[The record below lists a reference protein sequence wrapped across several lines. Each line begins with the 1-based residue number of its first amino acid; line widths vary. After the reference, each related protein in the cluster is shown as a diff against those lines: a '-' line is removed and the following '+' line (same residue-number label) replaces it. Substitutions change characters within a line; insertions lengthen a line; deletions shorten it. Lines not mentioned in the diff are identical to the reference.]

1 MNFHIF
7 SHLFNNGIR
16 LYICYAIV
24 ISLITHTLEQNYE
37 NGQNIYTQSHNNRR
51 HHNHHNGQNDGIRR
65 HLSNKVQAK
74 SEPINQMAR
83 KRDFQTSRR
92 VSDSSTFIWNKKSS
106 SSVLFDQPSSFKPSR
121 RRNST
126 SKLPNII
133 FILTDDQDIELG
145 MFSTVLFPIISFNI
159 SLYLV

>member
-1 MNFHIF
+1 M
-7 SHLFNNGIR
+7 
-16 LYICYAIV
+16 C
-24 ISLITHTLEQNYE
+24 LITCTISGTSLEQK
-37 NGQNIYTQSHNNRR
+37 NGDNIYTQSHNNRR
-51 HHNHHNGQNDGIRR
+51 HHNHNNRQNNGIRR

-92 VSDSSTFIWNKKSS
+92 VSDISTLDHKSVPSSL
-106 SSVLFDQPSSFKPSR
+106 LFDQPSSFKTSR

-145 MFSTVLFPIISFNI
+145 MFSTIDKKLF
-159 SLYLV
+159 